1 MHSAK
6 LVTCIS
12 VVFPKSQPAIWLSRN
27 AYWEAALRKSR
38 YRLISAVKLGL
49 ALSLGIIAA
58 GTDMAVA
65 QQTTALLT
73 GTVKD
78 ASGAVVVGATVTL
91 KNAQTNVTQTTT
103 SGKDGDYLFNSVPIG
118 AYEVTIEHEGF
129 DKYVRK
135 GITLELN
142 HNARLDVALRIGKT
156 SQVVEVMGDVSQ
168 VDTVSATLGNVETQR
183 RIVDLPLVERDAFQ
197 LGLLQAGVFPPDED
211 DGSNNP
217 FSVSGQRSESL
228 SFMVNGADNNDFLG
242 NNAVVDPNPDALGE
256 FKILTNNYEA
266 EYGRTSGGI
275 VNQVIKS
282 GTNGFHG
289 DVFEFFRNDALN
301 ARNYF
306 LPAVTPFKR
315 NTFGGTLGG
324 PIRKDKTFFFLAY
337 QAVRKHEGQPAP
349 KIQVLSNA
357 ERGGDFSE
365 LLDPTSTFSP
375 CPSAVAGDPTFEGGA
390 LLNPTSPL
398 VTCSD
403 GATQVP
409 SQAYTNNQVPVN
421 PIIAKYIANYLPL
434 SNLPNNDFVAAPIE
448 VDREDQGIA
457 RIDHHISQSDTI
469 YVSYIIDDLS
479 QNVPF
484 AAITGGLSGG
494 NVPIGSGF
502 NTFTRTQ
509 LGSISWLHNFSP
521 TVLNE
526 FIFAGNRSAT
536 LQDVPHTT
544 TSPSA
549 LGFTNVFPD
558 DPAGTAPPIMSTT
571 TFGLGPNP
579 DGPTKIH
586 DVTFHWQDSVSI
598 THGRHNIKFGA
609 DIRRVR
615 NNFDFDFDNNGV
627 FDFGNNQNFTGNP
640 LADFVGGFFDEYSQ
654 FSRAVYG
661 IRTTDWH
668 FFAQDSWKVRPRLTL
683 NLGLRYEYDSPLVD
697 PHNQVQGFFPGQQS
711 TRFPGAPP
719 GILFAGDP
727 GTPNHGLTYPDRNNF
742 APRLGFAWDMLGNAK
757 LVLRGGA
764 GIFYD
769 LEDGA
774 LNLQFGG
781 EAPFGSVRQFF
792 PAATDYSSFAPGLNT
807 IADPFTPFGQSNP
820 FPTGGTLGSTFGVP
834 AIEFAYVVDPHF
846 RTPYS
851 ENVNFGVQYQ
861 VTEDTMIEADYVG
874 SFSRKTVAT
883 TDVNAPLPSI
893 LQAQNNLGFLNPDCA
908 RPLAGCSDPLDPNSS
923 PTGALQ
929 LFTDLSSGTS
939 GSNQFQ
945 LTVDKRF
952 SHGFN
957 IRGAYTLAHTI
968 DDQSGFRYNSSL
980 YTDPFNHALDRA
992 SANFD
997 VRHRLVISGI
1007 WKLPLDRAFG
1017 SGKGFAHRLA
1027 EGWEMSGIAA
1037 FQTGTPFTI
1046 FSDSG
1051 SSQNEIFLDRA
1062 DKIGPIHVFDPR
1074 STRIFQA
1081 DAANNCLGETPL
1093 DPSHFYFDPTAFDCA
1108 NVPTFSFGDSGRNI
1122 LRGPGRNNFDI
1133 SVGRTFKV
1141 SENKTVEFR
1150 SEFFNAFN
1158 HAQFFN
1164 PDHSGFDANFGQIT
1178 QARDPRIIQ
1187 FALKFYF

>member
-1 MHSAK
+1 MRAPELAASASFAR
-6 LVTCIS
+6 LPLQQATHNAHLCC
-12 VVFPKSQPAIWLSRN
+12 AARLSRHRSF
-27 AYWEAALRKSR
+27 WAA
-38 YRLISAVKLGL
+38 
-49 ALSLGIIAA
+49 ALSLCLILGITIS
-58 GTDMAVA
+58 THTSFA
-65 QQTTALLT
+65 QQATALLT

-78 ASGAVVVGATVTL
+78 ASGAVVVGAKVTL
-91 KNAQTNVTQTTT
+91 KNSQTNVARTTT

-118 AYEVTIEHEGF
+118 TYEVTVEREGF

-142 HNARLDVALRIGKT
+142 HNALLDVALRIGKT
-156 SQVVEVMGDVSQ
+156 SQVIEVTGDVSQ

-183 RIVDLPLVERDAFQ
+183 LIVDLPLVERDAFQ

-211 DGSNNP
+211 DGSLNP

-228 SFMVNGADNNDFLG
+228 SFLVNGADNNDFLG

-324 PIRKDKTFFFLAY
+324 PIRKDKTFFFLSY
-337 QAVRKHEGQPAP
+337 QGVLRHEGEVAP
-349 KIQVLSNA
+349 TLQVLSPA
-357 ERGGDFSE
+357 ERTGDFSE
-365 LLDPTSTFSP
+365 LLP
-375 CPSAVAGDPTFEGGA
+375 
-390 LLNPTSPL
+390 
-398 VTCSD
+398 
-403 GATQVP
+403 ATQLIDPVSGNP
-409 SQAYTNNQVPVN
+409 YFNNQVPLN
-421 PIIAKYIANYLPL
+421 PVVANYIAKYLPL
-434 SNLPNNDFVAAPIE
+434 PNLPNNNFVSSPIQ
-448 VDREDQGIA
+448 VDKEHQGIA
-457 RIDHHISQSDTI
+457 RVDHHISQSDTI
-469 YVSYIIDDLS
+469 YGSYIIDDLN
-479 QNVPF
+479 QNFPF
-484 AAITGGLSGG
+484 QILNGASSGG
-494 NVPIGSGF
+494 NVPLGSGF
-502 NTFTRTQ
+502 NTFVRTQ

-521 TVLNE
+521 TVINE
-526 FIFAGNRSAT
+526 FIFAANRSAT
-536 LQDVPHTT
+536 LQAVPHDT

-549 LGFTNVFPD
+549 LGFTNVNSD
-558 DPAGTAPPIMSTT
+558 DPAGTAPPVLLTT
-571 TFGLGPNP
+571 SFNLGPNP
-579 DGPTKIH
+579 QGPTKLH
-586 DVTFHWQDSVSI
+586 DVTFHWQDTVI
-598 THGRHNIKFGA
+598 VTRGRHNMKFGA

-627 FDFGNNQNFTGNP
+627 FDFGNDENYTGNP
-640 LADFVGGFFDEYSQ
+640 LADFVGGFFDSYAQ

-668 FFAQDSWKVRPRLTL
+668 FFGQDSWKILPRLTL
-683 NLGLRYEYDSPLVD
+683 NYGMRYEYDTPLED
-697 PHNQVQGFFPGQQS
+697 PHNEVIGFFPGQQS
-711 TRFPGAPP
+711 TVFPGAPP
-719 GILFAGDP
+719 GVLYPGDP
-727 GTPNHGLTYPDRNNF
+727 GTPNRGLTYPDRNNF
-742 APRLGFAWDMLGNAK
+742 APRFGFAWDVLGNAK
-757 LVLRGGA
+757 LVMRGGA

-781 EAPFGSVRQFF
+781 EAPFGQVTQIF
-792 PAATDYSSFAPGLNT
+792 PSDYSGVTTDA
-807 IADPFTPFGQSNP
+807 IADPFTPFGLPNP
-820 FPTGGTLGSTFGVP
+820 YPTGGKVGSTFGVP
-834 AIEFAYVVDPHF
+834 AIQFAYVVDPHF

-851 ENVNFGVQYQ
+851 ENVNYGFQYQ
-861 VTEDTMIEADYVG
+861 VTQDTMIEADYVG
-874 SFSRKTVAT
+874 SFSRKAVAT
-883 TDVNAPLPSI
+883 TDVNAPVISVME
-893 LQAQNNLGFLNPDCA
+893 AQNNLGFINADCA
-908 RPLAGCSDPLDPNSS
+908 RPLAGCGNPLDPNAS

-939 GSNQFQ
+939 ESNQFQ

-968 DDQSGFRYNSSL
+968 DDQSGFRYNSSV
-980 YTDPFNHALDRA
+980 YTDPFDHAFDRA

-1007 WKLPLDRAFG
+1007 WKLPLDRAFRNG
-1017 SGKGFAHRLA
+1017 NSLLRKVAA
-1027 EGWEMSGIAA
+1027 GWEMSGIAA

-1046 FSDSG
+1046 FSDSN
-1051 SSQNEIFLDRA
+1051 SSQENIFLDRA
-1062 DKIGPIHVFDPR
+1062 DQIGPTHYFSARSLHSFDP
-1074 STRIFQA
+1074 STA
-1081 DAANNCLGETPL
+1081 NCLGGAVTNAN
-1093 DPSHFYFDPTAFDCA
+1093 FYFDPTAYDCN
-1108 NVPTFSFGDSGRNI
+1108 NVPIFSFGNSGRNI
-1122 LRGPGRNNFDI
+1122 LRGPGRNNFDL
-1133 SVGRTFKV
+1133 SVGRTFKIA
-1141 SENKTVEFR
+1141 EAKTIEFR

-1164 PDHSGFDANFGQIT
+1164 PDHFGFDANFGQIT